1 MRTEILND
9 FNEFASINEEVESIL
24 NEDNRDKQN
33 SMMNKIKEKTEKV
46 LRSKIKKDGV
56 QEFSLSHER
65 ERSNSLLLS
74 GHSASTLSPLDVM
87 A

>member
-1 MRTEILND
+1 
-9 FNEFASINEEVESIL
+9 
-24 NEDNRDKQN
+24 
-33 SMMNKIKEKTEKV
+33 MMSKIKEKTEKV